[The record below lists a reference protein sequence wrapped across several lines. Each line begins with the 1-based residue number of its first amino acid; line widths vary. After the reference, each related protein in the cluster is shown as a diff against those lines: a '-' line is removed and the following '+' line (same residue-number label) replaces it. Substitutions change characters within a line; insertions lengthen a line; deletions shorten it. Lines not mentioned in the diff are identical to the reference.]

1 MSRTF
6 LRLTFML
13 IPAIFLAS
21 IAVAQAPRTT
31 PADDDDDDVALI
43 GRQTFVENCLI
54 CHGEEMAANQRLTT
68 KQWTAEVDKMVG
80 WGSPVPPDKKSSLLT
95 YLTTSFSDHAA
106 APRPDT
112 AAATDLIRVEVP
124 PPTHVV
130 SRRRLARRP
139 ALHPALRHLPRPDR
153 ARWRP
158 RPEPGRAV
166 DSLEGSDL
174 SRNHPQRSPSD
185 ARLRRC
191 PQTRRRSRPP
201 RLAPHA
207 PDAVIS
213 VPNPRLGPTWRLH
226 YQFGPNALPD
236 RPAALDCYPARRV
249 SP

>member
-1 MSRTF
+1 
-6 LRLTFML
+6 ML

-124 PPTHVV
+124 PRPTS
-130 SRRRLARRP
+130 SRGDASRGGPLYTQHCATCHGP
-139 ALHPALRHLPRPDR
+139 TAQ
-153 ARWRP
+153 
-158 RPEPGRAV
+158 G
-166 DSLEGSDL
+166 GDL
-174 SRNHPQRSPSD
+174 GPNLVERSILLKDPIYHETI
-185 ARLRRC
+185 RKGLRRM
-191 PQTRRRSRPP
+191 PGFAAVLKPDAEADLLAWLRTRRTP
-201 RLAPHA
+201 
-207 PDAVIS
+207 
-213 VPNPRLGPTWRLH
+213 
-226 YQFGPNALPD
+226 
-236 RPAALDCYPARRV
+236 
-249 SP
+249 